1 MTLKAQPNPAIRLK
15 LTRDRV
21 IEAALQLMDEEGLEA
36 VTMRAVARVLG
47 VEAMSLYNHVH
58 DKEDLM
64 DGIIDLVMKGFRP
77 PSHRDD
83 WLEAAREAVREWR
96 RLLKAHP
103 PMIQLLA
110 EHSKPMTTLA
120 ALDCVECA
128 LEPLMRAGLTPREAA
143 NAFHTFG
150 GYIFGFVL
158 METRQ
163 TFGGP
168 EGEGATPES
177 LRALIS
183 DVQRLPTVAAVFP
196 DMCSTDAEEQFEFG
210 LDLLLMGL
218 QAKIAAK
225 S

>member
-1 MTLKAQPNPAIRLK
+1 MVLKAQPDPHVRLK
-15 LTRDRV
+15 LTRERV
-21 IEAALQLMDEEGLEA
+21 IEAALQLMDDEGLEA
-36 VTMRAVARVLG
+36 VTMRAVARELG
-47 VEAMSLYNHVH
+47 VEAMSLYNHVR

-77 PSHRDD
+77 PRHRDR
-83 WLEAAREAVREWR
+83 WIEAAREAGREWR

-110 EHSKPMTTLA
+110 EQSKPMTTLA

-128 LEPLMRAGLTPREAA
+128 LEPLMRAGLTPREVAD
-143 NAFHTFG
+143 AFQAFG

-163 TFGGP
+163 TFGRP
-168 EGEGATPES
+168 VGADTTPDP
-177 LRALIS
+177 AQPFIQ
-183 DVQRLPTVAAVFP
+183 DVERLPTVASVFP
-196 DMCSTDAEEQFEFG
+196 YMCSTDIEQQFEFG
-210 LDLLLMGL
+210 LDLLLLGL
-218 QAKIAAK
+218 ETKIAGK